1 MSSEGR
7 LASAGTVALTVHG
20 PAGAL
25 DLVVPP
31 EASIGDVAREYAAK
45 AGLQFAP
52 ALHDRLGR
60 VLAADASLAGLGV
73 RSGEVLAAGGA
84 VRRHSG
90 DHVPE
95 PAAAAPPGPFSVVW
109 F

>member
-20 PAGAL
+20 PAGAV

-31 EASIGDVAREYAAK
+31 EASVDDVAREYAAK

-52 ALHDRLGR
+52 VLHNRLGTA
-60 VLAADASLAGLGV
+60 LAPASSLDELGI
-73 RSGEVLAAGGA
+73 RSGAVLAAGGA
-84 VRRHSG
+84 VRRHLDGQHPSEE
-90 DHVPE
+90 PE
-95 PAAAAPPGPFSVVW
+95 APAPGG
-109 F
+109 